1 MVTQAIGPRRRSWNR
16 LVPVALAL
24 GVGVIVLASQ
34 VSSVWSV
41 GVGEQAATTRA
52 IGPALDTVAPALFL
66 HEGCHI
72 DEGCGRHGAG
82 ERSLRTFH
90 HLAEG
95 CFIKYGCHRHEEG
108 EVSMP
113 APAPP
118 HRHEG
123 CYVKYGCGEGG
134 VG

>member
-1 MVTQAIGPRRRSWNR
+1 MVIQAIGPRRRSWTR
-16 LVPVALAL
+16 LVPIAL

-41 GVGEQAATTRA
+41 RVGEQAATAKA
-52 IGPALDTVAPALFL
+52 IGPVLDTVAPALSL
-66 HEGCHI
+66 LRESCHINEGC
-72 DEGCGRHGAG
+72 ERHGAG
-82 ERSLRTFH
+82 GRSLTPAH

-95 CFIKYGCHRHEEG
+95 CYVKYGCHRHGAG

-113 APAPP
+113 APFPP